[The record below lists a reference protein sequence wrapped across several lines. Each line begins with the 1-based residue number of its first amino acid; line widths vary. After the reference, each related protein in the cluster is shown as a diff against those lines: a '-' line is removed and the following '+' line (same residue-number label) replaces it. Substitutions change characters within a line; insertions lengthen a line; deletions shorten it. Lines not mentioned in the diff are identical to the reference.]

1 MSGVIV
7 CALWHENDKRF
18 RSRHYHSWDRACTS
32 CERKVVVGDADK
44 SQIDANGKLKILCE
58 QCALIYCPE
67 EAIEEDRAPSE
78 DACPACEEL
87 KRQHEAAQLEAAL
100 CRGLPDGDADRA
112 AQKRLE
118 HLSRARWAHR
128 FKAHMD
134 ERRGR

>member
-7 CALWHENDKRF
+7 CALWNENDKRF
-18 RSRHYHSWDRACTS
+18 HSRHYHSWDRACS
-32 CERKVVVGDADK
+32 FCERKVVVGAADK

-58 QCALIYCPE
+58 QCALIHWPVE
-67 EAIEEDRAPSE
+67 TIVEDGEPLDESCA
-78 DACPACEEL
+78 ACEEL
-87 KRQHEAAQLEAAL
+87 KKQHEAAQLEAAL
-100 CRGLPDGDADRA
+100 CRGLPSRDADRA